1 MSSLYLPLALVATF
15 SMVIVAGLIV
25 DVVLAQ
31 RRKTVE
37 LLEAQVEHA
46 SSNLREREL
55 SRSFVDRIVTPVM
68 DGLRQVMRRVT
79 PLGMNDRIE
88 ERLALAG
95 NPARWDVERVVAFK
109 IVGAVA
115 AVVLGGLTWLSG
127 DASPLRVVIISV
139 LFALIAFI
147 APDVIL
153 GGMATR
159 RREEIRK
166 ALPDTMDL
174 LTISVEA
181 GIGFD
186 GALTQVV
193 QKVPGELSAE
203 IARMLQEI
211 QLGESRVE
219 SFKNLASR
227 TKVEELDSFVLAMIQ
242 ADVFGVSVSKVLRAQ
257 AGELRTRRRQRAERR
272 AMQVP
277 VKILFPTIFCVLP
290 ALLIVIL
297 GPAVIRIAGDL
308 FGSL

>member
-15 SMVIVAGLIV
+15 SMFMIVGLIV
-25 DVVLAQ
+25 DLIVAQ
-31 RRKTVE
+31 RRRPVE
-37 LLEAQVEHA
+37 LLEAQVEHI
-46 SSNLREREL
+46 SSNTREREL
-55 SRSFVDRIVTPVM
+55 ARSFVERVITPVM
-68 DGLRQVMRRVT
+68 EGLGRVMRRVT

-88 ERLALAG
+88 QKLALAG
-95 NPARWDVERVVAFK
+95 SPARWDVERVVAFK
-109 IVGAVA
+109 LLGAVA
-115 AVVLGGLTWLSG
+115 AVVLAAFVWLGS
-127 DASPLRVVIISV
+127 DASPVRTAV
-139 LFALIAFI
+139 LSIFFAVLAFV
-147 APDVIL
+147 APDVVL
-153 GGMATR
+153 AGMATR
-159 RREEIRK
+159 RREAIRK

-186 GALTQVV
+186 GALAQVV

-219 SFKNLASR
+219 AFKSLAGR

-257 AGELRTRRRQRAERR
+257 AGELRTRRRQRAERK

-277 VKILFPTIFCVLP
+277 VKVLFPTIFCVLP
-290 ALLIVIL
+290 ALLVVIL
-297 GPAVIRIAGDL
+297 GPAMIRIAGDL
-308 FGSL
+308 FGAL

>member
-15 SMVIVAGLIV
+15 STVIVAGLIV

-68 DGLRQVMRRVT
+68 DGLRRVMRRVT

-95 NPARWDVERVVAFK
+95 NPPRWDVERVVAFK

-127 DASPLRVVIISV
+127 DASPVRVVVTSV
-139 LFALIAFI
+139 LFALLAFI

-193 QKVPGELSAE
+193 QKVPGQLSAE

-272 AMQVP
+272 AMQIP

-297 GPAVIRIAGDL
+297 GPALIRIAGDL

>member
-127 DASPLRVVIISV
+127 DASPLRVAIISV

-193 QKVPGELSAE
+193 QKVPGQLSAE

-308 FGSL
+308 FGGL

>member
-25 DVVLAQ
+25 DLVLAQ
-31 RRKTVE
+31 RRRTVE
-37 LLEAQVEHA
+37 LLEAQVEHVT
-46 SSNLREREL
+46 SSIREREL
-55 SRSFVDRIVTPVM
+55 SRSFLERVVAPIVE
-68 DGLRQVMRRVT
+68 GLGRVARRVT
-79 PLGMNDRIE
+79 PLGMNDRIDQK
-88 ERLALAG
+88 LALAG
-95 NPARWDVERVVAFK
+95 SPAGWDVERVVAFK
-109 IVGAVA
+109 VMGAVGAV
-115 AVVLGGLTWLSG
+115 VLAGLTWLGG
-127 DASPLRVVIISV
+127 DASPVKVAILSAF
-139 LFALIAFI
+139 FALLAFV
-147 APDVIL
+147 APDVL
-153 GGMATR
+153 LEGMATR
-159 RREEIRK
+159 RREAIRK

-186 GALTQVV
+186 GALAQVV
-193 QKVPGELSAE
+193 QKVPGELSSE

-227 TKVEELDSFVLAMIQ
+227 TRVEELDSFVLAMIQ

-257 AGELRTRRRQRAERR
+257 AGELRTRRRQRAERK

-290 ALLIVIL
+290 ALLLVIL
-297 GPAVIRIAGDL
+297 GPAVIRIATDL
-308 FGSL
+308 FGV